1 MKYVSIAVFITLIIL
16 RLLLLLPRLFYRR
29 RQAAGV
35 FKEELKKANVET
47 QAAEE
52 LTEEYRDL
60 ISLSNLFTRDD
71 CSEC

>member
-1 MKYVSIAVFITLIIL
+1 MKYVSIAVFITIIIL
-16 RLLLLLPRLFYRR
+16 RLLLLLPRLIYRR
-29 RQAAGV
+29 RQAARV

-60 ISLSNLFTRDD
+60 ISLSNFFARDD